1 MALADISGR
10 WAKEDRLSYLERIL
24 GVSMTA
30 VALFGLFAL
39 ALYSFERRSLA
50 RWASLRS
57 VIDKSRLQFSP
68 DAKSLCG
75 VRTDAPGT
83 GLALLPW
90 GTNVETLERLGCYG
104 NQLIQA
110 DPSAPAIPGRAGPFL
125 IDRVR
130 VLNGPNAGSEGWV
143 LEYGLREK

>member
-39 ALYSFERRSLA
+39 ALYNCERRSLA
-50 RWASLRS
+50 RWARLGS
-57 VIDKSRLQFSP
+57 VIDKSGLQLSP
-68 DAKSLCG
+68 DAKYFCG
-75 VRTDAPGT
+75 IRADTSAAR
-83 GLALLPW
+83 LALLPW
-90 GTNVETLERLGCYG
+90 GTNVETLESLVCDG
-104 NQLIQA
+104 NQLIHA
-110 DPSAPAIPGRAGPFL
+110 DPSPPAIPGRTGPFL

-143 LEYGLREK
+143 LEYGLVEK